1 MCVGGLLRYPL
12 DIVAVYERERGWKK
26 VYEGMCKRVRE
37 DVYERMYEKGTKGG
51 EYERRDER
59 DLHMMLIPSQNR
71 LYSSIRS
78 RNLAIN
84 LVVVE
89 VVVVV
94 MLLVVVEQIQKNKVC
109 VSHECVEK
117 V

>member
-1 MCVGGLLRYPL
+1 
-12 DIVAVYERERGWKK
+12 
-26 VYEGMCKRVRE
+26 
-37 DVYERMYEKGTKGG
+37 
-51 EYERRDER
+51 
-59 DLHMMLIPSQNR
+59 MMLIPSQNR